1 MRVHC
6 AEPKFLG
13 EIKFACV
20 LGATKKRRRRRRGN
34 IMTMTEEYTR
44 MRMRSPARSE
54 PTEVVQGFSV
64 NGSGAAAASKG
75 EREKNRHVGEQ
86 MRALRISA
94 TTNGNNASSRIR
106 SPTEKR
112 GKMEDEDCGEMVL
125 PMTPRTGLN
134 TNADEDRCSE
144 ELMTPRSLS
153 KRLGK
158 PDIKVMLATGNNEP
172 IDVMRGRGIVTSM
185 TLKAKAEGIKRVPE
199 KTYTTI
205 KSRFSN
211 SNNTNNDDDDDN
223 GEDEVNLVLP
233 ADVLRNAAQKE
244 KQSNENNVEEEN
256 NTFNDPKEYRKL
268 MVKLSD
274 LSYIH
279 IKAAVGVDNATGNV
293 IERDFWLPLDETKTI
308 GDLKRYVEE
317 ANTLEKM
324 KMMQNRNKMIT
335 NGGKN
340 STSPPNTTAMSNSKL
355 APVNEDEELES
366 VVLLKGRELSDSR
379 RLMDEN
385 VTHNTTLHFYVKK
398 EAQNVTV
405 KMHGSRDIE
414 LNVKADE
421 TAESLRC
428 KISAL
433 SSSLNARTGEGE
445 NQLDLF
451 YGAKALK
458 DGPLSKYG
466 VRAGATLE
474 LRPHVPIRQSVDGA
488 MNIPRGV
495 RNKNNNGQSRSY
507 GSGYES
513 ISKSI
518 NISNNSYNSGGG
530 SSRNGSHQK
539 SPRLSWGTYNG
550 NNHFGSSVD
559 QFHQTHQQSGSYMR
573 SHSLRSSNSPIDS
586 ISPPEQP
593 ITPIGSF
600 DMAREGLLAGV
611 HPMLSS
617 GGTGGAYFLKSTVG
631 ETVAVFKP
639 ADEEPLAKNNPRG
652 NSCTND
658 LNNASN
664 TETAIQSS
672 PGEGMRKGT
681 RVGEGAAREV
691 AAYLL
696 DHDGFSGVPVTSLAN
711 LSEQSVFFSGDDD
724 DIIQRENEKSGKLGS
739 IQEFIKADAEAE
751 EFGPSLFPL
760 EEVHKIAVLDI
771 RLANTDRNAGNIL
784 VKKDEHTGQIVS
796 LIPIDHGYA
805 LPHTLEDVCFE
816 WEFWPQA
823 KQPFSES
830 TKDYIE
836 TLDAEEDIEYLS
848 DNDIELRPSSERVLK
863 VSTMLLKRAAKM
875 DIPPADIAAIMSR
888 SIPTRMSDAEKLVAK
903 AASTAIC
910 ACRSERGELVH
921 KSPSNGSFW
930 NDLDEEGKNAESIF
944 MREFERGLDV
954 YLIERK
960 RE

>member
-1 MRVHC
+1 
-6 AEPKFLG
+6 
-13 EIKFACV
+13 
-20 LGATKKRRRRRRGN
+20 
-34 IMTMTEEYTR
+34 MTEEYTQ
-44 MRMRSPARSE
+44 MRMRSPATSE
-54 PTEVVQGFSV
+54 PSAVVQGFNV
-64 NGSGAAAASKG
+64 NSTTVV
-75 EREKNRHVGEQ
+75 EQEKSSSSPQVEAL
-86 MRALRISA
+86 RALRIS
-94 TTNGNNASSRIR
+94 TTSASS
-106 SPTEKR
+106 SSSNEK
-112 GKMEDEDCGEMVL
+112 KKKSKNEEEDAMTL
-125 PMTPRTGLN
+125 PMTPKKGSLMS
-134 TNADEDRCSE
+134 ADVEKDAE

-153 KRLGK
+153 KRIGK

-185 TLKAKAEGIKRVPE
+185 TLRAKAEGIKRVPE
-199 KTYTTI
+199 KTFTTSG

-211 SNNTNNDDDDDN
+211 SNNNGRSNQDEDD
-223 GEDEVNLVLP
+223 EDEVNLVLP
-233 ADVLRNAAQKE
+233 AEVLRNAAQKE
-244 KQSNENNVEEEN
+244 KQSNENDTEVDN
-256 NTFNDPKEYRKL
+256 NTFDDPKEYRKL

-317 ANTLEKM
+317 ANTLETM

-335 NGGKN
+335 NGTKN
-340 STSPPNTTAMSNSKL
+340 STSPPKTTAMNNSKL

-366 VVLLKGRELSDSR
+366 VVLYKGRELADSR

-398 EAQNVTV
+398 DAQNVTV
-405 KMHGSRDIE
+405 KMHGSRDVE
-414 LNVKADE
+414 LNLKADE
-421 TAESLRC
+421 TAESLRG

-433 SSSLNARTGEGE
+433 SSSLGARAGENGGQ

-458 DGPLSKYG
+458 DGPLSSYG

-474 LRPHVPIRQSVDGA
+474 LRPHVPVRQNVDGA
-488 MNIPRGV
+488 MNIPRGM
-495 RNKNNNGQSRSY
+495 RNNRNNNGESRSY
-507 GSGYES
+507 GSGYDS
-513 ISKSI
+513 ISRSI
-518 NISNNSYNSGGG
+518 NISNNSHHSG

-539 SPRLSWGTYNG
+539 SPRLSWGSYNG
-550 NNHFGSSVD
+550 NNHQFGSSVD
-559 QFHQTHQQSGSYMR
+559 RFNQTHQQSGSYMR
-573 SHSLRSSNSPIDS
+573 SHSLRSSNSTIDS
-586 ISPPEQP
+586 VSPPEQP

-652 NSCTND
+652 NSWM
-658 LNNASN
+658 NNHNNGNN
-664 TETAIQSS
+664 TDTAIQSS

-711 LSEQSVFFSGDDD
+711 LSEQSVFFSGEDD
-724 DIIQRENEKSGKLGS
+724 DIIQRENENSGKLGS

-784 VKKDEHTGQIVS
+784 VKKDENTGQIVS

-805 LPHTLEDVCFE
+805 LPHTFEDVCFE

-823 KQPFSES
+823 KQPFSKS
-830 TKDYIE
+830 TKEYIE
-836 TLDAEEDIEYLS
+836 TLDAEEDIEYLR
-848 DNDIELRPSSERVLK
+848 DNDIELHSSSERVLK
-863 VSTMLLKRAAKM
+863 VSTMLLQKASKL
-875 DIPPADIAAIMSR
+875 DFPPADIAAIMSR
-888 SIPTRMSDAEKLVAK
+888 SVPTRMSDVEKLVAK

-921 KSPSNGSFW
+921 KSPNNGSFW
-930 NDLDEEGKNAESIF
+930 NDLDEEGENAESIF
-944 MREFERGLDV
+944 MREFERALDA
-954 YLIERK
+954 YLAERE
-960 RE
+960 R